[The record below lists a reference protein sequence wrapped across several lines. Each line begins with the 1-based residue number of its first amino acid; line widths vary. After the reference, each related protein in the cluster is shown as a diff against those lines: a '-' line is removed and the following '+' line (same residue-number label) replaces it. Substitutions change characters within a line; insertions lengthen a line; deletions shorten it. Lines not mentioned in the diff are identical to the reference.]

1 MFKPEVLKEELK
13 KQNLPN
19 MHLAAMLGVS
29 RSTVTKWLKGV
40 ALPKQAT
47 IKRIE
52 RVLELPE
59 GLLVDSEIQVIYNQ
73 LNHADQEKLLMR
85 AKELLKKEQGGSL

>member
-1 MFKPEVLKEELK
+1 MFKPEVLKEELS

-19 MHLAAMLGVS
+19 MHLAAMLGVG
-29 RSTVTKWLKGV
+29 RSTVTKWLQGV
-40 ALPKQAT
+40 ATPRVST

-52 RVLELPE
+52 KVLDLPE

-73 LNHADQEKLLMR
+73 LNQVDQEELLTR
-85 AKELLKKEQGGSL
+85 AKELLEKELGGS

>member
-29 RSTVTKWLKGV
+29 RSTVTKWLQGV
-40 ALPKQAT
+40 ATPRQETIDRMEKVLDLPKG
-47 IKRIE
+47 R
-52 RVLELPE
+52 
-59 GLLVDSEIQVIYNQ
+59 LVDSEIQVIYNQ
-73 LNHADQEKLLMR
+73 LNQADQEKLLKY
-85 AKELLKKEQGGSL
+85 AKKFLKKE